1 MSQSVPA
8 SERLRFREY
17 TEADVPSLAEV
28 FGDAY
33 ARQFYPAHSRR
44 ETLVSWVEWNRRS
57 YVESGFGLWALEL
70 AESGRFAGDAG
81 LTLQPVEGERLLEIG
96 YHVHPELRGQ
106 GLASEAAQ
114 ACLHWAFEHTDHD
127 LVCSIV
133 NPANV
138 ASIKVAERV
147 HRCRRVFQGRSGEML
162 LFYTSRAA
170 WIPPTGDSL
179 RRTVLQESTVRG
191 PRLRRDSGSSLRRT
205 K

>member
-81 LTLQPVEGERLLEIG
+81 LTLQPVEGERLLEVG
-96 YHVHPELRGQ
+96 YHIHPELRGR
-106 GLASEAAQ
+106 GLASEAAR
-114 ACLHWAFEHTDHD
+114 ACLEWALEHTGHD

-133 NPANV
+133 HPANV

-147 HRCRRVFQGRSGEML
+147 HRFRRTFHTPAGDML
-162 LFYTSRAA
+162 LFYTTWAA
-170 WIPPTGDSL
+170 KPLDSL
-179 RRTVLQESTVRG
+179 RSS
-191 PRLRRDSGSSLRRT
+191 RRF
-205 K
+205 